1 VGQSAVLTLCPAIL
15 LKITKIELPHVSIS
29 HTLSFV
35 RTFDRIGGIL
45 GAALVAIFSL
55 VVDYRAATVGLGIVA
70 LTLWL
75 GNLGLVFRTNRVK

>member
-1 VGQSAVLTLCPAIL
+1 
-15 LKITKIELPHVSIS
+15 
-29 HTLSFV
+29 
-35 RTFDRIGGIL
+35 
-45 GAALVAIFSL
+45 LVAIFSL